1 VVHRE
6 NGAYTP
12 ENRPQQ
18 MMRARE
24 VKRGQ
29 AGADEVVSEFI
40 HSDGGPVWIQPP
52 KVRGNR

>member
-1 VVHRE
+1 MVHGE

-18 MMRARE
+18 MMRA
-24 VKRGQ
+24 G
-29 AGADEVVSEFI
+29 VVERRQPGMDQIVSKLI
-40 HSDGGPVWIQPP
+40 HSDGRPVRIQPP